1 MRNKAKLVMIEQIV
15 MILVFALA
23 ATICVR
29 MFVLSEKLS
38 KTYGDTDRA
47 VLAAQNAAELLKS
60 DGIAGYISETNVIQ
74 TAQDEWVTFFDSKW
88 SVTDEEDK
96 RKFSLK
102 VNYTEDEDACLWRAD
117 IVVCSAEDVEL
128 FCIPVAGQK

>member
-38 KTYGDTDRA
+38 KKYENTDRA
-47 VLAAQNAAELLKS
+47 VLTAQNAAELLKS
-60 DGIAGYISETNVIQ
+60 EGITGYINKTNVIQ
-74 TAQDEWVTFFDSKW
+74 TAQDEWVTFFDSEW
-88 SVTDEEDK
+88 RVTNEEDK

-102 VNYTEDEDACLWRAD
+102 VKYTADEDACLWRAE
-117 IVVCSAEDVEL
+117 ITVCTAEDVEL
-128 FCIPVAGQK
+128 FRIPVAGQK